1 MIFIFKITIEPVEQ
15 NGWNNEFI
23 IPRYSIAILDAI
35 KEKRFFSCDDK
46 YVIVSKDI
54 ASSIKAETKP
64 IFYNGIKNITYD
76 EITVDAVNLIK
87 YQYNDKKDKIIQELI
102 KKGIIKNG
110 EVEEVEEKLNTAI
123 KNASLKLPKELPKD
137 YNDIYNVY
145 ERYKER
151 LPKFGTK
158 IGFDAVS
165 AFEELMTVK
174 GKEIETINEIPDDL
188 HHTVLNSLSSEY
200 LTNNIL
206 KDILETVKIQKNL
219 VFL

>member
-1 MIFIFKITIEPVEQ
+1 MIFIFKITIEPVEP

-54 ASSIKAETKP
+54 ASSIKADTKP
-64 IFYNGIKNITYD
+64 IFYDGIKNITYD
-76 EITVDAVNLIK
+76 NITVDAVTEIK
-87 YQYNDKKDKIIQELI
+87 NQYNIVKNQIIGELKKN
-102 KKGIIKNG
+102 GIIKNG
-110 EVEEVEEKLNTAI
+110 ELEEVEEKLNTAI
-123 KNASLKLPKELPKD
+123 KNASLNSPKELPKD
-137 YNDIYNVY
+137 YQDIYEAY
-145 ERYKER
+145 EKYKEK

-188 HHTVLNSLSSEY
+188 HHTVLNSLSSEH